1 MAVAI
6 HTVQSHGM
14 FHSLPTF
21 PDHDG
26 KKYSA
31 IVTGANGISGAA
43 MVEVLS
49 QAPERWER
57 IFALSRRPATTKSP
71 RVHSVAID
79 FLASE
84 PKDIAKVLKEN
95 HVTA

>member
-1 MAVAI
+1 MAEATR
-6 HTVQSHGM
+6 TVKSHGL

-49 QAPERWER
+49 QAPERWEK
-57 IFALSRRPATTKSP
+57 IFALSRRPPTAKSP

-84 PKDIAKVLKEN
+84 PKEIAKVLKDN
-95 HVTA
+95 NITA